1 MNLHCKKIGL
11 LLVKKVIQTIKCEC
25 MQKVFK
31 ANFKLIRLPGD
42 ILNCLGKTIKY
53 FDAQHVVLLALH
65 GINKFTTALSSFQ
78 S

>member
-1 MNLHCKKIGL
+1 
-11 LLVKKVIQTIKCEC
+11 

-31 ANFKLIRLPGD
+31 ANFKLIMLPGD